1 MICHTGWIPELI
13 YNLCHYD
20 TNLKDKNSFACRLE
34 SQKNQIM
41 WESGLGDFFF
51 RASPTPIP
59 VAQQSACALP
69 SAPLPLPGLTPDF
82 PQASS

>member
-1 MICHTGWIPELI
+1 MGAESSVTPPKSAHDNIDILRMICHTGWIPELI

-51 RASPTPIP
+51 RASPTP
-59 VAQQSACALP
+59 SM
-69 SAPLPLPGLTPDF
+69 SKD
-82 PQASS
+82 